1 MLSETQKQF
10 IFKRT
15 LFQKISGYLTWS
27 IGVSTAIAW
36 GLIFWL
42 KPEMVD
48 PQTVLSLLKEKREI
62 GVDLSQLTDI
72 SILAVTGV
80 SAISALFFMIIIM
93 ALFMVSWNKKEKQ
106 YLDIIHAL
114 EKNSL

>member
-1 MLSETQKQF
+1 MISETQQQF

-15 LFQKISGYLTWS
+15 LFHKISGYLTWS
-27 IGVSTAIAW
+27 IACSTIAAW

-42 KPEMVD
+42 KPQLVN
-48 PQTVLSLLKEKREI
+48 PQTVLALLKEKQAS

-80 SAISALFFMIIIM
+80 TAISALFFMLIVLTLAM
-93 ALFMVSWNKKEKQ
+93 NSWNKKEKQ
-106 YLDIIHAL
+106 YLDIIASL
-114 EKNSL
+114 EKKAV